1 VSLAD
6 PIDYA
11 TTTGILERMAG
22 SLVHVEA
29 MALPD
34 ERELVGFLDV
44 YGVLGALRVGS
55 AQTAEGEE
63 WAYASFPLEG
73 GPTPFPTGAE
83 MPWSGTTFHLSA
95 REFIQAWRGMDDQV
109 VTIVLGRVING
120 EVVATIKLTVS
131 RQGLEASR

>member
-11 TTTGILERMAG
+11 TTTAILERMVG

-34 ERELVGFLDV
+34 EHELVGFLNV
-44 YGVLGALRVGS
+44 YGVLGPLQVGS
-55 AQTAEGEE
+55 AQAADGDE
-63 WAYASFPLEG
+63 WAFASFPLEG
-73 GPTPFPTGAE
+73 GPAPFPTGAG

-95 REFIQAWRGMDDQV
+95 REFISAWRGMDDEV

-120 EVVATIKLTVS
+120 QVVATIKLTVS
-131 RQGLEASR
+131 RQGPQTSR